1 MIEGCFPRFCVLI
14 PVLTGRI
21 VVVIC
26 LSEFT
31 SNELLLAL
39 YIIIDVGLP
48 FQVVLVLVHSEG
60 ILLYGIASFTRVDL
74 YEGLLIQ
81 LANWDTVLISDDAT
95 ISNLLIDCRIVD
107 ECGWFEI
114 SLP

>member
-48 FQVVLVLVHSEG
+48 FQVVLVLVHREG
-60 ILLYGIASFTRVDL
+60 VVLDGALRDRLRDGHKCLLVDL
-74 YEGLLIQ
+74 ADRLAALIPDDVPVTDLLV
-81 LANWDTVLISDDAT
+81 DR
-95 ISNLLIDCRIVD
+95 RIVD
-107 ECGWFEI
+107 
-114 SLP
+114 